1 VFLVLLL
8 LCHLFGDFS
17 CLIRLS
23 SLISNTHAQSVE
35 FVESKLMETA
45 DIGRVW
51 AMSREEDEDF
61 RRMDTLDGQLEHR
74 RRLAIEAQFSKI
86 EGSNVW
92 IWDYIRT
99 LEGVVYKNYRTGFLR
114 SDEGLPRWRSAV
126 LKNKAPYHLE

>member
-1 VFLVLLL
+1 
-8 LCHLFGDFS
+8 
-17 CLIRLS
+17 
-23 SLISNTHAQSVE
+23 
-35 FVESKLMETA
+35 
-45 DIGRVW
+45 
-51 AMSREEDEDF
+51 MSREEDEDF